1 MDINADFSTRAAV
14 HSETLYW
21 LASPM
26 KGVSRRMLD
35 RLGDEVARATTIV
48 RYDPGSH
55 FSAHTHTG
63 GEEFI
68 VLDGVFQD
76 EHGDYPVGS
85 YIRNPPTSF
94 HTPGSEQGCIIFVKL
109 WQFDMSDRTHVNI
122 NMNDAEFVV
131 DGRQDGV
138 EFMPLFKDA
147 RENARL
153 ERWAA
158 GAGVGIDTKGGAEL
172 LVLDGD
178 FAEAGEQFVKYSW
191 LRVPEGYDLNM
202 VVGDNGAR
210 VWAKTG
216 HLDYIVAPA
225 V

>member
-1 MDINADFSTRAAV
+1 MDINADFSSRAAV
-14 HSETLYW
+14 HSETIDW

-35 RLGDEVARATTIV
+35 RMGDEVARATTIV

-68 VLDGVFQD
+68 VLGGVFQD

-94 HTPGSEQGCIIFVKL
+94 HTPRSETGCVIFVKL
-109 WQFDMSDRTHVNI
+109 WQFDRGDRTHVNI
-122 NMNDAEFVV
+122 NMIDGTFVADAAQF
-131 DGRQDGV
+131 GV
-138 EFMPLFKDA
+138 ETMPLFKDT
-147 RENARL
+147 RENVRL

-158 GAGVGIDTKGGAEL
+158 GVRVHISTKGGAEL
-172 LVLDGD
+172 LVLDGGYTESGEN
-178 FAEAGEQFVKYSW
+178 FARNSW
-191 LRVPEGYDLNM
+191 LRVPEGYDLTM
-202 VVGDNGAR
+202 VAGENGAR
-210 VWAKTG
+210 VWVKTG
-216 HLDYIVAPA
+216 HLDYVAAPA